1 MGKLLKFMP
10 GFMFLVF
17 CVALLILTATPF
29 AVLMCGGDVLDK
41 YYVWPITATVYVIGM
56 SVIYNDLYED
66 IIFRTNKQMDVPTT
80 YLFPGPAGKKLA
92 NKIIGFVTLIII
104 ATVMFN
110 SAHNQIRNNART
122 ERTEL
127 DLYKEYYKCTETLLD
142 SLYIDEDHPI
152 LESDV
157 GVDYANA
164 KFEVDEY
171 EPEN

>member
-10 GFMFLVF
+10 GFMFLVY

-29 AVLMCGGDVLDK
+29 AVLIYGSDVLDK
-41 YYVWPITATVYVIGM
+41 YYIWPIVSAVYVIGM
-56 SVIYNDLYED
+56 SVLYNDLYED
-66 IIFRTNKQMDVPTT
+66 ITLRTNSI

-92 NKIIGFVTLIII
+92 NKVIGFVTLIII
-104 ATVMFN
+104 ATIMF
-110 SAHNQIRNNART
+110 SYSHNQIRNNART
-122 ERTEL
+122 EKTEL

-164 KFEVDEY
+164 KFAVDEY

>member
-17 CVALLILTATPF
+17 GIALFILTATPF
-29 AVLMCGGDVLDK
+29 AVLIYGSDVLDK
-41 YYVWPITATVYVIGM
+41 YYIWPIVSAVYVIGM
-56 SVIYNDLYED
+56 SVLYNDLYED
-66 IIFRTNKQMDVPTT
+66 ITLRTNSI

-92 NKIIGFVTLIII
+92 NKVIGFVTLIII
-104 ATVMFN
+104 ATIMF
-110 SAHNQIRNNART
+110 SYSHNQIRNNART
-122 ERTEL
+122 EKTEL
-127 DLYKEYYKCTETLLD
+127 DAYKEYYKCTETLLD

-164 KFEVDEY
+164 KFAVDEY

>member
-17 CVALLILTATPF
+17 GVALLILTATPF
-29 AVLMCGGDVLDK
+29 AVLMCGSDVLDK
-41 YYVWPITATVYVIGM
+41 YYIWPIISAVYVIGM
-56 SVIYNDLYED
+56 SVLYNDLYED
-66 IIFRTNKQMDVPTT
+66 ITFRTNSI
-80 YLFPGPAGKKLA
+80 YLFPGPADKKLA
-92 NKIIGFVTLIII
+92 NKVIGFVTLIII
-104 ATVMFN
+104 ATIMF
-110 SAHNQIRNNART
+110 SYSHNQIRINART

-164 KFEVDEY
+164 KFAVDEY

>member
-10 GFMFLVF
+10 GFMFLVY

-29 AVLMCGGDVLDK
+29 TVLIYGSDVLDK
-41 YYVWPITATVYVIGM
+41 YYIWPIVSAVYVIGM
-56 SVIYNDLYED
+56 SVLYNDLYED
-66 IIFRTNKQMDVPTT
+66 ITLRTNSI

-92 NKIIGFVTLIII
+92 NKVIGFVTLIII
-104 ATVMFN
+104 ATIMF
-110 SAHNQIRNNART
+110 SYSHNQIRDNART

-164 KFEVDEY
+164 KFAVDEY

>member
-29 AVLMCGGDVLDK
+29 AVLMYGGDVLDK
-41 YYVWPITATVYVIGM
+41 YYVWPIAAAVYVIGM

-66 IIFRTNKQMDVPTT
+66 IIFRTYST

-92 NKIIGFVTLIII
+92 NKIIGFVTLVII

-110 SAHNQIRNNART
+110 SAHNQIRNNTRT
-122 ERTEL
+122 EKTEL
-127 DLYKEYYKCTETLLD
+127 DLYKEYYKCTEKLLD

-157 GVDYANA
+157 GVDYVNA
-164 KFEVDEY
+164 KFAVDEY

>member
-1 MGKLLKFMP
+1 
-10 GFMFLVF
+10 MFLVF

-29 AVLMCGGDVLDK
+29 AVLIYGSDVLDK
-41 YYVWPITATVYVIGM
+41 YYIWPIVSAVYVIGM
-56 SVIYNDLYED
+56 SVLYNDLYED
-66 IIFRTNKQMDVPTT
+66 ITLRTNSI

-92 NKIIGFVTLIII
+92 NKVIGFVTLIII
-104 ATVMFN
+104 ATIMF
-110 SAHNQIRNNART
+110 SYSHNQIRNNART
-122 ERTEL
+122 EKTEL

-164 KFEVDEY
+164 KFAVDEY

>member
-29 AVLMCGGDVLDK
+29 AVLMYGGDVLDN
-41 YYVWPITATVYVIGM
+41 YYVWPITAAVYVIGM
-56 SVIYNDLYED
+56 SMIYNDLYED
-66 IIFRTNKQMDVPTT
+66 IILRTGNI

-92 NKIIGFVTLIII
+92 NKIIGFVTLILI
-104 ATVMFN
+104 ATMMFD

>member
-17 CVALLILTATPF
+17 GVALFILTATPF
-29 AVLMCGGDVLDK
+29 AVIIYGSDVLDK
-41 YYVWPITATVYVIGM
+41 YYIWPIVSAVYVIGM
-56 SVIYNDLYED
+56 SVLYNDLYED
-66 IIFRTNKQMDVPTT
+66 ITFRTNSI
-80 YLFPGPAGKKLA
+80 YLFPGPADKKLA
-92 NKIIGFVTLIII
+92 NKVIGFVTLIII
-104 ATVMFN
+104 ATIMF
-110 SAHNQIRNNART
+110 SYSHNQIRNNART
-122 ERTEL
+122 EKTEL
-127 DLYKEYYKCTETLLD
+127 DAYKEYYKCTETLLD

-164 KFEVDEY
+164 KFAVDEY

>member
-17 CVALLILTATPF
+17 GITLFILSATPF
-29 AVLMCGGDVLDK
+29 AVLIYGNDVLDK
-41 YYVWPITATVYVIGM
+41 YYIWPIVSAVYVIGM
-56 SVIYNDLYED
+56 SVLYNDLYED
-66 IIFRTNKQMDVPTT
+66 IIFRTNNI
-80 YLFPGPAGKKLA
+80 YLFPGPADKKLP
-92 NKIIGFVTLIII
+92 NKVIGLVTLIII
-104 ATVMFN
+104 ATIMF
-110 SAHNQIRNNART
+110 SYSHNQIRNNART
-122 ERTEL
+122 EKTEL
-127 DLYKEYYKCTETLLD
+127 DAYKEYYKCTETLLD

-164 KFEVDEY
+164 KFAVDEY

>member
-17 CVALLILTATPF
+17 GIALFILTATPF
-29 AVLMCGGDVLDK
+29 AVLIYGSDVLDK
-41 YYVWPITATVYVIGM
+41 YYIWPIVSAVYVIGM
-56 SVIYNDLYED
+56 SVLYNDLYED
-66 IIFRTNKQMDVPTT
+66 ITLRTNSI
-80 YLFPGPAGKKLA
+80 YLFPGPADKKLA
-92 NKIIGFVTLIII
+92 NKVIGFVTLIII
-104 ATVMFN
+104 ATIMF
-110 SAHNQIRNNART
+110 SYSHNQIRNNART
-122 ERTEL
+122 EKTEL

-157 GVDYANA
+157 GVDYTNA
-164 KFEVDEY
+164 KFAVDEY

>member
-41 YYVWPITATVYVIGM
+41 YYVWPITAAVYVIGM

-66 IIFRTNKQMDVPTT
+66 IIFRTNRT

-92 NKIIGFVTLIII
+92 NKIIGFITLIII

-110 SAHNQIRNNART
+110 SAHKQVRDNART

-127 DLYKEYYKCTETLLD
+127 DLYKEYYECTEKLLD

-164 KFEVDEY
+164 KFAVDEY

>member
-10 GFMFLVF
+10 GFMFLVY

-29 AVLMCGGDVLDK
+29 TVLIYGSDVLDK
-41 YYVWPITATVYVIGM
+41 YYIWPIVSAVYVIGM
-56 SVIYNDLYED
+56 SVLYNDLYED
-66 IIFRTNKQMDVPTT
+66 ITLRTNSI

-92 NKIIGFVTLIII
+92 NKVIGFVTLIII
-104 ATVMFN
+104 ATIMF
-110 SAHNQIRNNART
+110 SYSHNQIRNNART
-122 ERTEL
+122 EKTEL

-164 KFEVDEY
+164 KFAVDEY

>member
-10 GFMFLVF
+10 GFMFLVY

-29 AVLMCGGDVLDK
+29 AVLIYGSDVLDK
-41 YYVWPITATVYVIGM
+41 YYIWPIVSAVYVIGM
-56 SVIYNDLYED
+56 SVLYNDLYED
-66 IIFRTNKQMDVPTT
+66 ITFRTNSI

-92 NKIIGFVTLIII
+92 NKVIGFVTLIII
-104 ATVMFN
+104 ATIMF
-110 SAHNQIRNNART
+110 SYSHNQIRNNART
-122 ERTEL
+122 EKTEL

-157 GVDYANA
+157 GVDYTNA
-164 KFEVDEY
+164 KFAVDEY

>member
-10 GFMFLVF
+10 GFMFLVY
-17 CVALLILTATPF
+17 CVALFILTVTPF
-29 AVLMCGGDVLDK
+29 AVLIYGSDVLDK
-41 YYVWPITATVYVIGM
+41 YYIWPIVSAVYVIGM
-56 SVIYNDLYED
+56 SVLYNDLYED
-66 IIFRTNKQMDVPTT
+66 ITLRTNSI

-92 NKIIGFVTLIII
+92 NKVIGFVTLIII
-104 ATVMFN
+104 ATIMF
-110 SAHNQIRNNART
+110 SYSHNQIRNNART

-164 KFEVDEY
+164 KFAVDEY

>member
-1 MGKLLKFMP
+1 MP

-17 CVALLILTATPF
+17 GIALFILTATPF
-29 AVLMCGGDVLDK
+29 AVLIYGSDVLDK
-41 YYVWPITATVYVIGM
+41 YYIWPIVSAVYVIGM
-56 SVIYNDLYED
+56 SVLYNDLYED
-66 IIFRTNKQMDVPTT
+66 ITLRTNSI

-92 NKIIGFVTLIII
+92 NKVIGFVTLIII
-104 ATVMFN
+104 ATIMF
-110 SAHNQIRNNART
+110 SYSHNQIRNNART
-122 ERTEL
+122 EKTEL
-127 DLYKEYYKCTETLLD
+127 DAYKEYYKCTETLLD

-164 KFEVDEY
+164 KFAVDEY

>member
-10 GFMFLVF
+10 GFMFLVY

-29 AVLMCGGDVLDK
+29 TVLIYGSDVLDK
-41 YYVWPITATVYVIGM
+41 YYIWPIVSAVYVIGM
-56 SVIYNDLYED
+56 SVLYNDLYED
-66 IIFRTNKQMDVPTT
+66 ITLRTNSI

-92 NKIIGFVTLIII
+92 NKVIGFVTLIII
-104 ATVMFN
+104 ATIMF
-110 SAHNQIRNNART
+110 SYSHNQIRNNART

-164 KFEVDEY
+164 KFAVDEY

>member
-1 MGKLLKFMP
+1 MP

-29 AVLMCGGDVLDK
+29 AVLIYGSDVLDK
-41 YYVWPITATVYVIGM
+41 YYIWPIVSAVYVIGM
-56 SVIYNDLYED
+56 SVFYNDLYED
-66 IIFRTNKQMDVPTT
+66 ITLRTNSI

-92 NKIIGFVTLIII
+92 NKVIGFVTLIII
-104 ATVMFN
+104 ATIMF
-110 SAHNQIRNNART
+110 SYSHNQIRNNART
-122 ERTEL
+122 EKTEL

-164 KFEVDEY
+164 KFAVDEY

>member
-17 CVALLILTATPF
+17 GIALFILTATPF
-29 AVLMCGGDVLDK
+29 AVLIYGSDMLDK
-41 YYVWPITATVYVIGM
+41 YYIWPIVSAVYVIGM
-56 SVIYNDLYED
+56 SVLYNDLYED
-66 IIFRTNKQMDVPTT
+66 ITLRTNSI

-92 NKIIGFVTLIII
+92 NKVIGFVTLIII
-104 ATVMFN
+104 ATIMF
-110 SAHNQIRNNART
+110 SYSHNQIRNNART
-122 ERTEL
+122 EKTEL

-157 GVDYANA
+157 GVDYTNA
-164 KFEVDEY
+164 KFAVDEY

>member
-17 CVALLILTATPF
+17 CVALLILTTTPF
-29 AVLMCGGDVLDK
+29 AVLMCGSDVLDK
-41 YYVWPITATVYVIGM
+41 YYVWPIAATVYVIGM
-56 SVIYNDLYED
+56 SMMYNDLYED
-66 IIFRTNKQMDVPTT
+66 ITSRTGSI

-110 SAHNQIRNNART
+110 SAHNQIRNNAHT

>member
-10 GFMFLVF
+10 GFMFLVY

-29 AVLMCGGDVLDK
+29 AVLIYGSDVLDK
-41 YYVWPITATVYVIGM
+41 YYIWPIVSAVYVIGM
-56 SVIYNDLYED
+56 SVLYNDLYED
-66 IIFRTNKQMDVPTT
+66 ITLRTNSI

-92 NKIIGFVTLIII
+92 NKVIGFVTLIII
-104 ATVMFN
+104 ATIMF
-110 SAHNQIRNNART
+110 SYSHNQIRNNART
-122 ERTEL
+122 EKTEL
-127 DLYKEYYKCTETLLD
+127 DAYKEYYKCTETLLD

-164 KFEVDEY
+164 KFAVDEY

>member
-17 CVALLILTATPF
+17 GVALFILTATPF
-29 AVLMCGGDVLDK
+29 AVLIYGSDVLDK
-41 YYVWPITATVYVIGM
+41 YYIWPIVSAVYVIGM
-56 SVIYNDLYED
+56 SVLYNDLYDD
-66 IIFRTNKQMDVPTT
+66 IMLRTGAI
-80 YLFPGPAGKKLA
+80 YLFPGPADKKLA
-92 NKIIGFVTLIII
+92 NKVIGFVTLIII
-104 ATVMFN
+104 ATIMF
-110 SAHNQIRNNART
+110 SYSHNQIRNNART
-122 ERTEL
+122 KKTEL
-127 DLYKEYYKCTETLLD
+127 DAYKEYYKCTETLLD

-164 KFEVDEY
+164 KFAVDEY

>member
-17 CVALLILTATPF
+17 GIALFILTATPF
-29 AVLMCGGDVLDK
+29 AVLIYGSDVLDK
-41 YYVWPITATVYVIGM
+41 YYIWPIVSAVYVIGM
-56 SVIYNDLYED
+56 SVLYNDLYED
-66 IIFRTNKQMDVPTT
+66 ITLRTNSI
-80 YLFPGPAGKKLA
+80 YLFPGPADKKLA
-92 NKIIGFVTLIII
+92 NKVIGFVTLIII
-104 ATVMFN
+104 ATIMF
-110 SAHNQIRNNART
+110 SYSHNQIRNNART
-122 ERTEL
+122 EKTEL

-164 KFEVDEY
+164 KFAVDEY

>member
-10 GFMFLVF
+10 GFMFLVL
-17 CVALLILTATPF
+17 CVALLILAATPF
-29 AVLMCGGDVLDK
+29 AVLMYGGDILDK
-41 YYVWPITATVYVIGM
+41 YYVWPIVAAVYAIGT
-56 SVIYNDLYED
+56 SAIYNALYED
-66 IIFRTNKQMDVPTT
+66 IIFRTNRT
-80 YLFPGPAGKKLA
+80 YLFPGPAGKKLD

-110 SAHNQIRNNART
+110 YAHKQVRDNART

-157 GVDYANA
+157 GVDYTNA
-164 KFEVDEY
+164 KFAVDEY

>member
-29 AVLMCGGDVLDK
+29 AVLMYGGDVLDK
-41 YYVWPITATVYVIGM
+41 YYVWPITAAVYVIGM

-66 IIFRTNKQMDVPTT
+66 IILRTYSD

-110 SAHNQIRNNART
+110 SAHKQVRDNART

-127 DLYKEYYKCTETLLD
+127 DLYKEYYKCTEKLLD

-157 GVDYANA
+157 GVDYVNA
-164 KFEVDEY
+164 KFAVDEY

>member
-17 CVALLILTATPF
+17 GVALFILTATPF
-29 AVLMCGGDVLDK
+29 AVLIYGSDVLDK
-41 YYVWPITATVYVIGM
+41 YHIWPIVSAVYVIGM
-56 SVIYNDLYED
+56 SVLYNDLYED
-66 IIFRTNKQMDVPTT
+66 ITLRTNSI

-92 NKIIGFVTLIII
+92 NKVIGFVTLIII
-104 ATVMFN
+104 ATIMF
-110 SAHNQIRNNART
+110 SYSHNQIRDNART
-122 ERTEL
+122 EKTEL
-127 DLYKEYYKCTETLLD
+127 DAYKEYYKCTETLLD

-164 KFEVDEY
+164 KFAVDEY

>member
-29 AVLMCGGDVLDK
+29 AVLMYGGDVLDK
-41 YYVWPITATVYVIGM
+41 YYVWPITAAVYVIGM

-66 IIFRTNKQMDVPTT
+66 IILRTYNG
-80 YLFPGPAGKKLA
+80 YLFPGPADKKLA
-92 NKIIGFVTLIII
+92 NKIIGFVTLILI

-110 SAHNQIRNNART
+110 SAHKQVRDNART

-127 DLYKEYYKCTETLLD
+127 DLYKEYYKCTEKLLD

-157 GVDYANA
+157 GVDYVNA
-164 KFEVDEY
+164 KFAVDEY

>member
-29 AVLMCGGDVLDK
+29 AVLIYGGDVLDK
-41 YYVWPITATVYVIGM
+41 YYVWPITAAVYVIGM

-66 IIFRTNKQMDVPTT
+66 IIFRTYST

-92 NKIIGFVTLIII
+92 NKIIGFVTLVII
-104 ATVMFN
+104 ATVMFS

-127 DLYKEYYKCTETLLD
+127 DLYKEYYKCTEKLLD

-157 GVDYANA
+157 GVDYTNA
-164 KFEVDEY
+164 KFAVDEY

>member
-29 AVLMCGGDVLDK
+29 AVLMYGGDVLNK
-41 YYVWPITATVYVIGM
+41 YYVWPITAAVYVIGM

-66 IIFRTNKQMDVPTT
+66 IIFRTGSI

-171 EPEN
+171 ESEN

>member
-1 MGKLLKFMP
+1 MGKLLKFIP

-17 CVALLILTATPF
+17 CIALLILTATPF
-29 AVLMCGGDVLDK
+29 AVLMYGGDVLDK
-41 YYVWPITATVYVIGM
+41 YYIWLIVAAIYVIDM

-66 IIFRTNKQMDVPTT
+66 IIFRTNRT
-80 YLFPGPAGKKLA
+80 YLFPGPAGKKLD

-104 ATVMFN
+104 ATMMFN

-157 GVDYANA
+157 GVDYVNA
-164 KFEVDEY
+164 KFAVDEY

>member
-29 AVLMCGGDVLDK
+29 AVRIYGSDVLDK
-41 YYVWPITATVYVIGM
+41 YYIWPIVSAVYVIGM
-56 SVIYNDLYED
+56 SVLYNDLYED
-66 IIFRTNKQMDVPTT
+66 ITLRTNSI

-92 NKIIGFVTLIII
+92 NKVIGFVTLIII
-104 ATVMFN
+104 ATIMF
-110 SAHNQIRNNART
+110 SYSHNQIRNNART
-122 ERTEL
+122 EKTEL

-164 KFEVDEY
+164 KFAVDEY

>member
-29 AVLMCGGDVLDK
+29 AVLMYGGDVLDK
-41 YYVWPITATVYVIGM
+41 YYVWPITAAVYVIGM
-56 SVIYNDLYED
+56 SVMYNDLYDD
-66 IIFRTNKQMDVPTT
+66 IILRTCHA

-92 NKIIGFVTLIII
+92 NKIIGFVTLVII

-110 SAHNQIRNNART
+110 SAHKQVRNNART
-122 ERTEL
+122 EKTEL
-127 DLYKEYYKCTETLLD
+127 DLYKEYYKCTEKLLD
-142 SLYIDEDHPI
+142 SLYINEDHPI

-157 GVDYANA
+157 GVDYTNA
-164 KFEVDEY
+164 KFAVDEY

>member
-17 CVALLILTATPF
+17 GIALFILTATPF
-29 AVLMCGGDVLDK
+29 AVLIYGSDVLDK
-41 YYVWPITATVYVIGM
+41 YYIWPIVSAVYVIGM
-56 SVIYNDLYED
+56 SVLYNDLYED
-66 IIFRTNKQMDVPTT
+66 ITLRTNSI

-92 NKIIGFVTLIII
+92 NKVIGFVTLIII
-104 ATVMFN
+104 ATIMF
-110 SAHNQIRNNART
+110 SYSHNQIRNNART
-122 ERTEL
+122 EKTEL

-157 GVDYANA
+157 GVDYTNA
-164 KFEVDEY
+164 KFAVDEY

>member
-29 AVLMCGGDVLDK
+29 AVLIYGSDVLDK
-41 YYVWPITATVYVIGM
+41 YYIWPIVSAVYVIGM
-56 SVIYNDLYED
+56 SVLYNDLYED
-66 IIFRTNKQMDVPTT
+66 ITLRTNSI

-92 NKIIGFVTLIII
+92 NKVIGFVTLIII
-104 ATVMFN
+104 ATIMF
-110 SAHNQIRNNART
+110 SYSHNQIRNNART
-122 ERTEL
+122 EKTEL

-164 KFEVDEY
+164 KFAVDEY

>member
-29 AVLMCGGDVLDK
+29 AVLMYGGDVLDK
-41 YYVWPITATVYVIGM
+41 YYVWPITAAVYVIGM
-56 SVIYNDLYED
+56 SVIYNDLYDD
-66 IIFRTNKQMDVPTT
+66 IILRTCHA

-92 NKIIGFVTLIII
+92 NKIIGFVTLVII

-110 SAHNQIRNNART
+110 SAHKQVSNNART

-127 DLYKEYYKCTETLLD
+127 DLYKEYYKCTEKLLD

-157 GVDYANA
+157 GVDYTNA
-164 KFEVDEY
+164 KFAVDEY